1 MDDAITS
8 IYELLD
14 AIEAVINPRAPSWW
28 GERPRG
34 CRAGIHHAARAQR
47 RLCAAS

>member
-14 AIEAVINPRAPSWW
+14 AIEAIIKATDPAKRESLTRTIDAYAEDFP
-28 GERPRG
+28 E
-34 CRAGIHHAARAQR
+34 
-47 RLCAAS
+47 